1 MLTSSSFD
9 ALTGTQ
15 RAAVLVVALGVET
28 ASQLLP
34 ALDDDEVERLTVEV
48 ARLDRVP
55 ATLVADVLAAF
66 AAASGQET
74 PVEAAGGLDAAR
86 ALLGGLD
93 GDRAGLIRP
102 RVEAATEGAGFDL
115 VQSVPSTE
123 LAEFLAEEHPQ
134 AAAVILS
141 RLPARP
147 AADALG
153 HLPEA
158 LRGDVIRRLSTL
170 ATPPPAALASLD
182 AALRAR
188 FGGTRESGPKGPKRA
203 ADILMQSGRA
213 TGRAVLDDLQR
224 TDPQLADEIE
234 GMLFVFEDLG
244 RIDPLALG
252 RVLSASDQGALARA
266 LSAAD
271 ADLSDRVF
279 ANVSERVGAAL
290 REEIE
295 MAGTVAPA
303 DVEEAQRAVVAVA
316 LELAEAG
323 SISLEPVPEQVAE
336 PVA

>member
-55 ATLVADVLAAF
+55 AALVADVLAAF
-66 AAASGQET
+66 AAASGQEA
-74 PVEAAGGLDAAR
+74 PVEAAGGLDTAR
-86 ALLGGLD
+86 ALLGGLAA
-93 GDRAGLIRP
+93 DRAGVIRP

-115 VQSVPSTE
+115 IQSVPATE
-123 LAEFLAEEHPQ
+123 LAAFLAEEHPQ

-147 AADALG
+147 AADALA

-170 ATPPPAALASLD
+170 APPPAAALASLD
-182 AALRAR
+182 AALRQR
-188 FGGTRESGPKGPKRA
+188 FGGARAAGPTGSKRA

-224 TDPQLADEIE
+224 TDPRLADEIE

-244 RIDPLALG
+244 RIDKLALG
-252 RVLSASDQGALARA
+252 RVLAAADQGALARA
-266 LSAAD
+266 LSD
-271 ADLSDRVF
+271 ADDALTERVF
-279 ANVSERVGAAL
+279 ASVSERVGAAL
-290 REEIE
+290 REEME

-303 DVEEAQRAVVAVA
+303 DVEEAQRTVVAVA
-316 LELAEAG
+316 LELSEAG
-323 SISLEPVPEQVAE
+323 SISLEPVDDPVAE